1 MALKLRLVLIHIINL
16 IRLVHLRLPHLLGLR
31 FVVFITREQVL
42 HFAFLEMGRGLH
54 FVRDELGV
62 VQGRVLRLLQR
73 ELGVDYKVVV
83 RVLDVHRRFQLL

>member
-1 MALKLRLVLIHIINL
+1 
-16 IRLVHLRLPHLLGLR
+16 
-31 FVVFITREQVL
+31 
-42 HFAFLEMGRGLH
+42 MGRGLH

>member
-1 MALKLRLVLIHIINL
+1 M
-16 IRLVHLRLPHLLGLR
+16 
-31 FVVFITREQVL
+31 
-42 HFAFLEMGRGLH
+42 
-54 FVRDELGV
+54 RDELGV